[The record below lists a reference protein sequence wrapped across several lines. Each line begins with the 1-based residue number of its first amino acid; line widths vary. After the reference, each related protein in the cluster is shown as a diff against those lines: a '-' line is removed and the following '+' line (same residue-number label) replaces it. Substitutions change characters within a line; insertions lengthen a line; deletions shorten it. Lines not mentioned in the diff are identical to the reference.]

1 MTPNPETHRTPEAS
15 PASEVVGAPEANG
28 DPSEANT
35 AGAVVHE
42 GAQVTTITAVLVCYD
57 EAPEEIHTSLDSLL
71 GQSRAPLEILV
82 IDNSPGGS
90 FAEDLHD
97 YADSVRVIETGSNIG
112 YSPAINIAAAHARG
126 DYLVT
131 LNSDARVEPG
141 CLERLAAVADSDPQ
155 ILLVGAQILLD
166 DGVTHNAGHNPLHP
180 TGISPAGG
188 YGEPREQGEPRDV
201 AVVSGA
207 CCLMRRETFVR
218 LGGFV
223 DEFFLF
229 YDDPDMGWRALIAG
243 MRVVYCPEAAAVHG
257 YEFGRRGKHKWFL
270 LERNRLFSVLAN
282 YEVRTLLFLGPL
294 LIATELGLLAVAAYG
309 RWLPEK
315 LKTYVSLLALRKRLL
330 RQRQTVQ
337 ASRRRSDADVL
348 KLFEDRMDSALLP
361 PPGPALANA
370 VWVPYMHLVRLLL
383 RVTAPDS
390 RASR

>member
-1 MTPNPETHRTPEAS
+1 VTPNPETHRAPETS
-15 PASEVVGAPEANG
+15 PAPQTDGPPEGTG
-28 DPSEANT
+28 DSSAAS
-35 AGAVVHE
+35 AGAA
-42 GAQVTTITAVLVCYD
+42 GRRGTQTTTVTAVLVCYD
-57 EAPEEIHTSLDSLL
+57 ESPEEIHASLDSLL
-71 GQSRAPLEILV
+71 AQSPPPLEVLI

-90 FAEDLHD
+90 FAEGLRSYGD
-97 YADSVRVIETGSNIG
+97 AVRVIETGSNIG

-155 ILLVGAQILLD
+155 ILLAGAQILLE

-207 CCLMRRETFVR
+207 CCLMRLEAFLR

-282 YEVRTLLFLGPL
+282 YEVRTLVLLSPL
-294 LIATELGLLAVAAYG
+294 LIATELGLLGVAAYG
-309 RWLPEK
+309 GWLPQK
-315 LKTYVSLLALRKRLL
+315 LKTYASLLALRKRLM
-330 RQRQTVQ
+330 RQRRTVQ
-337 ASRRRSDADVL
+337 GSRRRSDADVL
-348 KLFEDRMDSALLP
+348 NLFEDRMDSALLP

-370 VWVPYMHLVRLLL
+370 VWVPYMRLVRVLL
-383 RVTAPDS
+383 RLTSPRSGSS
-390 RASR
+390 R

>member
-1 MTPNPETHRTPEAS
+1 MTT
-15 PASEVVGAPEANG
+15 V
-28 DPSEANT
+28 
-35 AGAVVHE
+35 
-42 GAQVTTITAVLVCYD
+42 TAVLVTYD
-57 EAPEEIHTSLDSLL
+57 ESPSEMQASLDSLL
-71 GQSRAPLEILV
+71 AQSPAPLEILI

-90 FAEDLHD
+90 FAQGLRGYDD
-97 YADSVRVIETGSNIG
+97 AVRVIETGSNIG
-112 YSPAINIAAAHARG
+112 YSPAINLAAANARG

-141 CLERLAAVADSDPQ
+141 CLQRLAAIADSDPQ
-155 ILLVGAQILLD
+155 ILLAGAQILLE

-207 CCLMRRETFVR
+207 CCLMRREAFVR

-282 YEVRTLLFLGPL
+282 YEARTLVLLSPL
-294 LIATELGLLAVAAYG
+294 LIATELGLLGVAAYG
-309 RWLPEK
+309 GWLPQK
-315 LKTYVSLLALRKRLL
+315 LKTYASVFALRKRLMQ
-330 RQRQTVQ
+330 QRRTVQ

-370 VWVPYMHLVRLLL
+370 VWVPYMRLVRLLL
-383 RVTAPDS
+383 GLTSPRSGALG
-390 RASR
+390 